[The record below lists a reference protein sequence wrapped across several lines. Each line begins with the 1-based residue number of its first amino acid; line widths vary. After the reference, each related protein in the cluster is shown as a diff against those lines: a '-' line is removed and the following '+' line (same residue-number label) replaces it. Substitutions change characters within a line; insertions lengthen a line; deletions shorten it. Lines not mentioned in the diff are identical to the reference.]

1 MKKIA
6 TTGHSSAKQA
16 QRSAPAGKIYHE
28 TAIFYLLPS

>member
-16 QRSAPAGKIYHE
+16 QRGAAVGKIYHE
-28 TAIFYLLPS
+28 TTTFYLLPS